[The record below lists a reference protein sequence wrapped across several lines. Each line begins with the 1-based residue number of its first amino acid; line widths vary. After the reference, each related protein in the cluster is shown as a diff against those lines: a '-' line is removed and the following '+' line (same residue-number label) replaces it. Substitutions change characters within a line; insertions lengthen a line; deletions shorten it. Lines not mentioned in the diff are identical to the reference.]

1 MKPRRPWL
9 TLALAVASLAPAAA
23 WLAAAGAA
31 ASDDPPPP
39 AWTSGRH
46 TLSVGGVERS
56 FLLDLPEVVRPG
68 AALVLV
74 FHGYTDSAEG
84 IRHTAGFTPLVA
96 EHGFVAV
103 YPQGSVDG
111 RGNTFFNVGYAFH
124 SDETADDLRF
134 VRELVARLVADLRLD
149 AGAVFAT
156 GMSNGGDIS
165 HLLGAQPEP
174 IVRAIA
180 PVAGTMM
187 TSWGGDFTPPA
198 PLAVL
203 AVHGRRDDVTR
214 WRGDPDDRDGWGAY
228 LSVDDV
234 LARWVRGL
242 GAVAHSAAALPD
254 RTPPRGSPVL
264 RHSWRPR
271 LAATEA
277 VEVRLYELTEGG
289 HDWPAHLGDA
299 RRSTAA
305 EIWDFFSRFRH
316 RGVMPPAADPPRP
329 LFPRIAPRD
338 GSTPGTTSA
347 LPH

>member
-9 TLALAVASLAPAAA
+9 TLALAVASLAAAA
-23 WLAAAGAA
+23 HDEA
-31 ASDDPPPP
+31 ASEDPPRP

-56 FLLDLPEVVRPG
+56 FLLDLPETVRPG

-84 IRHTAGFTPLVA
+84 IRRTAGFTPLVA

-124 SDETADDLRF
+124 ADETADDLRF

-149 AGAVFAT
+149 AGAVFST

-165 HLLGAQPEP
+165 HLLGAQPVP

-187 TSWGGDFTPPA
+187 TSWGGDFTPSV

-214 WRGDPDDRDGWGAY
+214 WYGDPDDRDGWGAY

-242 GAVAHSAAALPD
+242 GAVDHSAAALPD
-254 RTPPRGSPVL
+254 RTPPRGSSVL
-264 RHSWRPR
+264 LHSWRSRP
-271 LAATEA
+271 AATQA
-277 VEVRLYELTEGG
+277 VEVRLYELPDGG
-289 HDWPAHLGDA
+289 HDWPEHLGDA

-305 EIWDFFSRFRH
+305 EMWDFFSRFRH
-316 RGVMPPAADPPRP
+316 GEAMPPAVEPSRRR
-329 LFPRIAPRD
+329 FPRIAPRG
-338 GSTPGTTSA
+338 GSTPATTPA
-347 LPH
+347 HPH